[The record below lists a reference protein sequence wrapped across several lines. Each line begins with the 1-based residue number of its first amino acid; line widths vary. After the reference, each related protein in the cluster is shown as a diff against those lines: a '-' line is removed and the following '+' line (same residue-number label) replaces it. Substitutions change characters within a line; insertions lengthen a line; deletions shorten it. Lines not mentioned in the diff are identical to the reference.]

1 MQNAVQKVAELIDH
15 LRRES
20 LNEQNKCFYCG
31 GFHKTVDCDSAQR
44 KAFHLSLLALSAEA
58 STQFWEED
66 LGQES
71 FQFENKEDLEHSR
84 LPDVIEKWE
93 ELAF

>member
-1 MQNAVQKVAELIDH
+1 MQNAVQKVADLIDH

-31 GFHKTVDCDSAQR
+31 GFHKTVDCGSPQR
-44 KAFHLSLLALSAEA
+44 KAFHLSLVALSAEA
-58 STQFWEED
+58 STEFWEED

-71 FQFENKEDLEHSR
+71 LQFENREYLEHAR
-84 LPDVIEKWE
+84 TPDVIEKWE

>member
-31 GFHKTVDCDSAQR
+31 GFHKTVDCDSPQR
-44 KAFHLSLLALSAEA
+44 KAFHLSLLALSSEE
-58 STQFWEED
+58 STGFWEED

-71 FQFENKEDLEHSR
+71 YQFENREYLEHTSS
-84 LPDVIEKWE
+84 PDMLEKWE

>member
-1 MQNAVQKVAELIDH
+1 MQKAVQKVAELIDH

-31 GFHKTVDCDSAQR
+31 GFHKTVDCDSPQR
-44 KAFHLSLLALSAEA
+44 KAFHLSLLALSSEA
-58 STQFWEED
+58 STEFWEED
-66 LGQES
+66 LSQES
-71 FQFENKEDLEHSR
+71 LQFENREYLEHAR
-84 LPDVIEKWE
+84 TPDVFEKWE